1 MKMKSLPTR
10 SPKHSMKPR
19 MTLSWS
25 STPLAQQVS
34 ISARHLEMQSMLI
47 PPGFPK
53 PITWT
58 HGFFAAAD
66 NMMHKK
72 PPPGKK
78 SAVTILENTRLFNTT
93 PPFHAAGIGTM
104 TFFAI
109 WLGCCSVL
117 PPQSHKPLDAATVA
131 SALHHAKASSMTV
144 IPSILEEMSKDTALS
159 DVLRTVPNV
168 IFSGGPLPKA
178 AGEKLKN
185 KTHLTSYIGSTEFAI
200 FPHLIVEDPD
210 DWEYSSIDPCYNVH
224 FYPHADDLYEA
235 VMVRSKECEMYQ
247 PVWHVFSDLQEY
259 HTRDLYSKHP
269 AKSGLWMYRGRM
281 DDIIVFVNGE
291 KLNPITI
298 EDQVG
303 SHRAIKSALVA
314 GEGRFHA
321 ALLLEPKTPLHTT
334 AERAQMLEEIWP
346 VIEKANE
353 ASPAHGRLSKS
364 HILFTRSERPML
376 RAGKGTIQRR
386 LTLNAYADEIDA
398 LYADAESIMN
408 RELPPSVH
416 GFEISSL
423 ESLILHLIEKMALHD
438 KRLDLDDDFFSY
450 GGMDSLQVLQLV
462 RELGVQGYSP
472 RDRYDALSPSTVYN
486 NPTASSLAVAVQKL
500 NAASQERKAFSS
512 RAKTKEMH
520 DLLSRFSGPKDE
532 MPPGRPDIII
542 LTGSTGALGPYL
554 LDSFLKAPNVDKI
567 YCLGRAASAERQVEM
582 NASRGLSTADFGNG
596 RVTFLKANLT
606 APNFALDESIFQT
619 LSTTVTR
626 IMHCAWPVNFNLS
639 LQSFSPQLQGVRAL
653 IDFAALPTHPKSIH
667 FISSIAS
674 VGNWSAPDP
683 VPEIPLWDPSLPSPT
698 GYAESK
704 FLAEQLLLGSASLI
718 DISICRVGQIA
729 GPALSDKGVWK
740 KDEWLPSLIKS
751 SEYLQLLPESL
762 SPSIPEVDW
771 IPVDLLSAVLVELT
785 LLPRKDTSTVYHAVN
800 PRSCDWKTLLP
811 TIRDLLGA
819 EKVKTVPFG
828 EWVEALRISAPETF
842 QKQEFDRNPAIKLLD
857 FFEGLPGAQM
867 PRLSTV
873 QTQKRSRV
881 LREMRAVGAEDMQR
895 WMRQWGFGVSDGS

>member
-1 MKMKSLPTR
+1 MKMKSHPTR
-10 SPKHSMKPR
+10 SPNHSMKPR
-19 MTLSWS
+19 MILSWS
-25 STPLAQQVS
+25 STPLVQQVS
-34 ISARHLEMQSMLI
+34 IPARHLEMQSILT

-72 PPPGKK
+72 PQPGKQ
-78 SAVTILENTRLFNTT
+78 SAVAILENARLFNTT

-104 TFFAI
+104 TFFGI

-131 SALHHAKASSMTV
+131 SALHHAKASSMIV
-144 IPSILEEMSKDTALS
+144 IASILEEMSKDPALS
-159 DVLRTVPNV
+159 DVLRGVPNV
-168 IFSGGPLPKA
+168 IFSGGALPKD

-200 FPHLIVEDPD
+200 FPHLIVEDPN
-210 DWEYSSIDPCYNVH
+210 DWEYSAIDPCYNVH
-224 FYPHADDLYEA
+224 FYPHTDDLYEA
-235 VMVRSKECEMYQ
+235 VMVRSKECEKYQ
-247 PVWHVFSDLQEY
+247 PVWHIFPDLQEY

-303 SHRAIKSALVA
+303 SHRAIKSVLVA

-321 ALLLEPKTPLHTT
+321 ALLVEPTKPLHTT
-334 AERAQMLEEIWP
+334 AEKAQLLEIIWP

-353 ASPAHGRLSKS
+353 ASPAHGRLSKA
-364 HILFTRSERPML
+364 HILFTTPEKPML

-386 LTLNAYADEIDA
+386 LTLNAYGNEINA

-408 RELPPSVH
+408 GELPPPVH
-416 GFEISSL
+416 EFEISSL
-423 ESLILHLIEKMALHD
+423 ESLILRLIQKLALHN
-438 KRLDLDDDFFSY
+438 RRIGLNDDFFSC

-486 NPTASSLAVAVQKL
+486 NPTASSLALAIQTL

-520 DLLSRFSGPKDE
+520 DFLSRFSGPKDE
-532 MPPGRPDIII
+532 MPSGQPDIII

-554 LDSFLKAPNVDKI
+554 LDSLLKAPNVERI
-567 YCLGRAASAERQVEM
+567 YCLGRAASAERQVEI
-582 NASRGLSTADFGNG
+582 NASRGLSTDFDNS
-596 RVTFLKANLT
+596 RVAFFKINLT
-606 APNFALDESIFQT
+606 APHFELDESIFQY

-626 IMHCAWPVNFNLS
+626 IIHCAWPVNFNLS
-639 LQSFSPQLQGVRAL
+639 LQSLSPQLQGVRAL
-653 IDFAALPTHPKSIH
+653 IDFAALPEHPKSIF

-674 VGNWSAPDP
+674 VGNWSAPEP
-683 VPEIPLWDPSLPSPT
+683 VPETPLWDSSLPSPT

-704 FLAEQLLLGSASLI
+704 FLAEQLLLGSASLT
-718 DISICRVGQIA
+718 DVSICRVGQIA

-740 KDEWLPSLIKS
+740 KEEWLPSLIKS
-751 SEYLQLLPESL
+751 SEYLQQLPESL
-762 SPSIPEVDW
+762 SSSIPELDW
-771 IPVDLLSAVLVELT
+771 IPVDLLSAVLVELA
-785 LLPRKDTSTVYHAVN
+785 LLPRNDSSMVYHAVN
-800 PRSCDWKTLLP
+800 PRGCDWKTLLP
-811 TIRDLLGA
+811 TIRDILGA

-828 EWVEALRISAPETF
+828 EWVEALRDSAPETF
-842 QKQEFDRNPAIKLLD
+842 KKQEFDKNPAIKLLD
-857 FFEGLPGAQM
+857 FFEGLPAAQM

-873 QTQKRSRV
+873 ETQKRSKL
-881 LREMRAVGAEDMQR
+881 LREMRAVEAEDMQR
-895 WMRQWGFGVSDGS
+895 WMRQWGFGLSDRS